1 MKKALLLCTVLT
13 MACLLSA
20 CVRQEPPSPPQTP
33 PAEDAAATGS
43 SSADAELESAAAAL
57 LQSMKAGDFS
67 AVADWVD
74 PQVGV
79 TFTPYSTV
87 DFSVDL
93 CLSSEEVSFLG
104 TDPTL
109 RTWGIYDGSGEPME
123 LTGQAYWD
131 QFVWNTDYTEA
142 PNVSI
147 HSTMQQGNSPENA
160 GEAYPYAP
168 GTEEGQFSYVEYHFD
183 GLDPA
188 YGGAD
193 WCALKVVF
201 LRRDGAWRLIGV
213 VHSEMTL

>member
-1 MKKALLLCTVLT
+1 MKKALPLCAVL
-13 MACLLSA
+13 AALCLLSA
-20 CVRQEPPSPPQTP
+20 CNRQAPPSSPQVEPPGDTTP
-33 PAEDAAATGS
+33 PAAT
-43 SSADAELESAAAAL
+43 SADAELESAAAAL

-93 CLSSEEVSFLG
+93 CLSAEEVAFLG
-104 TDPTL
+104 TDATV
-109 RTWGIYDGSGEPME
+109 RTWGHYDGSGEPIE

-131 QFVWNTDYTEA
+131 RFVWNTDYTEA
-142 PNVSI
+142 PNVSVRSI
-147 HSTMQQGNSPENA
+147 AQEGNSPENA
-160 GEAYPYAP
+160 DEAYPYES
-168 GTEEGQFSYVEYHFD
+168 GTEEGQVSYVEYHFD
-183 GLDPA
+183 GLDPQ

-201 LRRDGAWRLIGV
+201 LRQDGAWRLIGV